1 MDKFEQ
7 EIKNRLA
14 KDSSMAGIESETL
27 WSAIAQA
34 SNPAAVPEKKKRFI
48 LLWFLGAAVVGGLVW
63 SALLTSQNLE
73 VAYSPRGENEGI
85 QSNYFSVLEDDEET
99 ELSFNKNEEVEVR
112 AVSAVQNTINSTK
125 ENAIKIPVNK
135 EINSLNS
142 TTTNTQ
148 NPTKLAEYRTEK
160 SPIELQ
166 KTILIPVANNEEVN
180 PNLGEIEEIS
190 EGNNDSFVYESLG
203 STNELLPGKDSS
215 EEIANYTLQRITS
228 RKGDFPR
235 KPYINRVFEPAHS
248 PKVKRGIPLNIY
260 AGLVTVQNKFEN
272 SSAVP
277 GLADSLDT
285 SISVELGGR
294 LGVSYRI
301 SKGNNWNLNIG
312 LEYSQWNDRFDKVL
326 VSDTLVFETPSSQEL
341 SPAIN
346 IRTIRHYNKL
356 SSLSIPVEF
365 ELFKDTETLRFGLG
379 LGASYSV
386 VFGQEGRLL
395 KDEIT
400 VVDYSQRNKRYS
412 NFLSLRATPSI
423 GYKLSE
429 KLMVNALCTVGIQSH
444 GDNSFT
450 NLKSNSLTI
459 MPALGLRFN
468 Y

>member
-160 SPIELQ
+160 SPIE
-166 KTILIPVANNEEVN
+166 
-180 PNLGEIEEIS
+180 
-190 EGNNDSFVYESLG
+190 
-203 STNELLPGKDSS
+203 
-215 EEIANYTLQRITS
+215 
-228 RKGDFPR
+228 
-235 KPYINRVFEPAHS
+235 
-248 PKVKRGIPLNIY
+248 
-260 AGLVTVQNKFEN
+260 
-272 SSAVP
+272 
-277 GLADSLDT
+277 
-285 SISVELGGR
+285 
-294 LGVSYRI
+294 
-301 SKGNNWNLNIG
+301 
-312 LEYSQWNDRFDKVL
+312 
-326 VSDTLVFETPSSQEL
+326 
-341 SPAIN
+341 
-346 IRTIRHYNKL
+346 
-356 SSLSIPVEF
+356 
-365 ELFKDTETLRFGLG
+365 
-379 LGASYSV
+379 
-386 VFGQEGRLL
+386 
-395 KDEIT
+395 
-400 VVDYSQRNKRYS
+400 
-412 NFLSLRATPSI
+412 
-423 GYKLSE
+423 
-429 KLMVNALCTVGIQSH
+429 
-444 GDNSFT
+444 
-450 NLKSNSLTI
+450 
-459 MPALGLRFN
+459 
-468 Y
+468 